1 MTQKEKT
8 YRYSEIFYSFQGE
21 AELAGKPT
29 VWIRFFGCNLECNG
43 FGQEHPTKPET
54 HVLPYKDFDARSVQK
69 LEDLP
74 VWHHGCDSSYSWSTK
89 YKHLVHNDT
98 VSDICD
104 KLGELIKSP
113 SNPTG
118 LFLHPVTGQD
128 TQLAFTG
135 GEPMLNQEVM
145 QAIVEEFRR
154 RHNPVQTI
162 TVETNATK
170 PLKPHLKEFIDQFP
184 GRWHWAM
191 SPKLHTVSGEI
202 DAVKPEVI
210 FEYLQVNSSAVLKF
224 VVTGTE
230 ECWSEL
236 DDHLDK
242 IRNHIEAFDENN
254 YELVR
259 WMPDVWVMP
268 VGATKDQQ
276 EAKSVA
282 DISMEGM
289 RRGYNIATRNHCYV
303 FGNVIGK

>member
-1 MTQKEKT
+1 MKEKT
-8 YRYSEIFYSFQGE
+8 IRYSEIFYSFQGE

-43 FGQEHPTKPET
+43 FGQEHPTQPET
-54 HVLPYKDFDARSVQK
+54 HVLPYKDFDISTVSK

-74 VWHHGCDSSYSWSTK
+74 VWHQGCDSSYSWSAK
-89 YKHLVHNDT
+89 YKKLVHNDT
-98 VSDICD
+98 IADICN
-104 KLGELIKSP
+104 KLSELMKSP
-113 SNPTG
+113 TNPTG
-118 LFLHPVTGQD
+118 LFRHPVTGLD

-135 GEPMLNQEVM
+135 GEPMLNQEAM
-145 QAIVEEFRR
+145 QDIIEEFDRR
-154 RHNPVQTI
+154 DNPVQTV
-162 TVETNATK
+162 TVETNTTK
-170 PLKPHLKEFIDQFP
+170 PLKPGLAEFINGFN

-191 SPKLHTVSGEI
+191 SPKLHTVSGEV

-210 FEYLQVNSSAVLKF
+210 FEYLQPNSSAVLKF

-230 ECWSEL
+230 ECWFEL
-236 DDHLDK
+236 RGHLDK
-242 IRNHIEAFDENN
+242 IRNHIDLFDANN
-254 YELVR
+254 HELVR
-259 WMPDVWVMP
+259 WMPEVWVMP

-276 EAKSVA
+276 EAKTVA